1 MVKTNAWA
9 KSLGIS
15 SDESLAPVDG
25 GSETYKRTAREV
37 AVRSLILQGVVA
49 VASGVGPEPIVAWF
63 RDQSIWEQTTPEE
76 RVFLA
81 KKKRSAEL
89 RDVMAWHME
98 AEWMLLWMIGKVQAL
113 GLPTKLCD
121 SRQLVEEIIPP
132 LGADLGD
139 FIAKAQLREPGVLL
153 AEDDRTYNL
162 WCHAQKAKKTRTL
175 PSDLNL
181 DVLYERRY
189 AFEWLD
195 GNQEWDDVT
204 CDA

>member
-9 KSLGIS
+9 KSLGIPS
-15 SDESLAPVDG
+15 EEQLPLEDGFSPV
-25 GSETYKRTAREV
+25 YKRTAREV

-63 RDQSIWEQTTPEE
+63 RDQFIWDQATPKEKA
-76 RVFLA
+76 FLS
-81 KKKRSAEL
+81 KKKRSAE
-89 RDVMAWHME
+89 RRAIMAWHME
-98 AEWMLLWMIGKVQAL
+98 AEWTLLWMMGKVPAL

-121 SRQLVEEIIPP
+121 SRRLVEEIVPP

-139 FIAKAQLREPGVLL
+139 FLASAELREPGLLL
-153 AEDDRTYNL
+153 AEDERTYNL
-162 WCHAQKAKKTRTL
+162 WCHAQKDKKTRTL

-195 GNQEWDDVT
+195 GNQDWDDVT